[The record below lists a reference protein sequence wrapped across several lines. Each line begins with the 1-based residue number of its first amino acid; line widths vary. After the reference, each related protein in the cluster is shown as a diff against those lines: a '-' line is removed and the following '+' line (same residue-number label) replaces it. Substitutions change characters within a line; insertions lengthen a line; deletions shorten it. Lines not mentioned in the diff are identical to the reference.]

1 MIQMDKG
8 IILAGGYGTRLYP
21 LTQNTSKH
29 LLPVY
34 EKPMIYYPL
43 STLMLA
49 GIRKIAIISTPRD
62 VPQYRDLLGDGKAW
76 GLDITYY
83 EQDKPK
89 GIAHAFI
96 VCKEF
101 INGDPVSL
109 MLGDNLFY
117 GNMRLEE
124 VYGDFK
130 SGALVFGYPVK
141 DPERFGIIE
150 FDEQGT
156 VIGIEEKPKVP
167 KSSYAVPGLYL
178 YDDKVVQIAEQ
189 MKPSARGELEITD
202 LNREYL
208 KKGELR
214 VQILGRGIAWLDT
227 GTGDS
232 LQEAS
237 SFIQAIEKRQSYKI
251 GCPEEIALRKGFI
264 DLDQFS
270 KLCEAMP
277 DCEYR
282 DYLIGI
288 KKELEYAEGQ
298 RQKGIKVLQP

>member
-1 MIQMDKG
+1 MDKG

-62 VPQYRDLLGDGKAW
+62 VPQYRELLGDGEAW
-76 GLDITYY
+76 GLEITYF
-83 EQDKPK
+83 EQDQPK

-96 VCKEF
+96 VCREF
-101 INGDPVSL
+101 IAGDPVTL

-124 VYGDFK
+124 VYGNFQR
-130 SGALVFGYPVK
+130 GAMVFGYPVK

-150 FDEQGT
+150 FDENGT
-156 VIGIEEKPKVP
+156 VIGIEEKP
-167 KSSYAVPGLYL
+167 SSPRSNYAVPGLYL
-178 YDDKVVQIAEQ
+178 YDERVVEIAEVL
-189 MKPSARGELEITD
+189 KPSARGELEITD

-208 KKGELR
+208 KMGELR

-251 GCPEEIALRKGFI
+251 GCPEEIALRRGFI
-264 DLDQFS
+264 DLEWFN
-270 KLCEAMP
+270 KLLEAMP
-277 DCEYR
+277 ECEYR
-282 DYLIGI
+282 DYLVGI
-288 KKELEYAEGQ
+288 REEMEYAGG
-298 RQKGIKVLQP
+298 RWLKGISELQP

>member
-1 MIQMDKG
+1 MDKG

-76 GLDITYY
+76 GLEITYF

-96 VCKEF
+96 VCRDF
-101 INGDPVSL
+101 IAGDPVTL

-124 VYGDFK
+124 VYGNFEK
-130 SGALVFGYPVK
+130 GAMVFGYPVK

-150 FDEQGT
+150 FDEDGV
-156 VIGIEEKPKVP
+156 VINLEEKPSAP
-167 KSSYAVPGLYL
+167 RSNYAVPGLYL
-178 YDDKVVQIAEQ
+178 YDERVVDIAERL
-189 MKPSARGELEITD
+189 KPSARGELEITD

-208 KKGELR
+208 KMGELR

-227 GTGDS
+227 GTGDG

-251 GCPEEIALRKGFI
+251 GCPEEIALRRGFI
-264 DLDQFS
+264 DLERFN
-270 KLCEAMP
+270 KLLEAMP
-277 DCEYR
+277 ECEYR
-282 DYLIGI
+282 DYLDGI
-288 KKELEYAEGQ
+288 REEMEFAGGRWL
-298 RQKGIKVLQP
+298 KGISDLQP

>member
-1 MIQMDKG
+1 MDKG

-62 VPQYRDLLGDGKAW
+62 VPHYRDLLGDGRAW
-76 GLDITYY
+76 GLDITYF

-96 VCKEF
+96 VCRDF
-101 INGDPVSL
+101 IAGDPVTL

-117 GNMRLEE
+117 GNIRLEE
-124 VYGDFK
+124 VYGNFK
-130 SGALVFGYPVK
+130 EGAMVFGYPVK

-150 FDEQGT
+150 FDDDGL
-156 VIGIEEKPKVP
+156 VIGIEEKPSKP
-167 KSSYAVPGLYL
+167 RSNYAVPGLYL
-178 YDDKVVQIAEQ
+178 YDERVVEIAESL
-189 MKPSARGELEITD
+189 KPSARGELEITD

-208 KKGELR
+208 KMGELR

-264 DLDQFS
+264 DLNHFNALLDD
-270 KLCEAMP
+270 MP

-282 DYLIGI
+282 DYLVGI
-288 KKELEYAEGQ
+288 KEEMEYAGG
-298 RQKGIKVLQP
+298 RWLKGISELQP

>member
-43 STLMLA
+43 STMMLA

-62 VPQYRDLLGDGKAW
+62 VPQYRDLLGDGNVW

-83 EQDKPK
+83 EQHKPK

-96 VCKEF
+96 VCKDF
-101 INGDPVSL
+101 IDGDPVSL

-124 VYGDFK
+124 VYGNFK
-130 SGALVFGYPVK
+130 DGALVFGYPVK

-150 FDEQGT
+150 FDEQGK
-156 VIGIEEKPKVP
+156 VIGIEEKPKAP
-167 KSSYAVPGLYL
+167 KSNYAVPGLYL
-178 YDDKVVQIAEQ
+178 YDENVVRIAEQ

-208 KKGELR
+208 KKGKLG

-251 GCPEEIALRKGFI
+251 GCPEEIALRKDFI
-264 DLDQFS
+264 DLKQFNELLES
-270 KLCEAMP
+270 MP
-277 DCEYR
+277 ECEYR
-282 DYLIGI
+282 DYLNDIR
-288 KKELEYAEGQ
+288 KEFEYAEGQ
-298 RQKGIKVLQP
+298 RLKGIEGLQP